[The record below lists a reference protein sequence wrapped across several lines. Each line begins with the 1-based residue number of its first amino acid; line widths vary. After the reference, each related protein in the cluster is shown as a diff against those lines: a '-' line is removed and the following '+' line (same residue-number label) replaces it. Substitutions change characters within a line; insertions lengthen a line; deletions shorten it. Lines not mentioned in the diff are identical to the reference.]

1 MFLMEKILV
10 ISAHPD
16 DETLGLGGTLALHSK
31 NKDKISILILTDGES
46 GRKIPHQKISSR
58 KKQANEAC
66 KILGIDKINFLD
78 LPDQKLDTFP
88 LLEIAKKIENE
99 IDIFKPTIVYT
110 HFWGDTNQDHQ
121 QIFKATKIA
130 TRPLPSSS
138 VKKLI
143 CYEIPSSSELGKG
156 HDSFSPNLFVNIEK
170 TFQRKISAIKKY
182 KHEIHPFPHPRS
194 IDAIT
199 ARSQNIGSSV
209 GVKFAEAFF
218 IVFDIQ

>member
-1 MFLMEKILV
+1 MENILV

-46 GRKIPHQKISSR
+46 GRKTPYQKISSR
-58 KKQANEAC
+58 KKQAKEAC

-78 LPDQKLDTFP
+78 FPDQKLDTFP
-88 LLEIAKKIENE
+88 LLEIAKKIEEEVNQ
-99 IDIFKPTIVYT
+99 FKPDIVYT

-138 VKKLI
+138 IKKLI
-143 CYEIPSSSELGKG
+143 CYEIPSSSELGNG
-156 HDSFSPNLFVNIEK
+156 SNSFSPNLFVDIEK
-170 TFQRKISAIKKY
+170 TFKKKISAIKKY

-199 ARSQNIGSSV
+199 ARSRNIGSNV

-218 IVFDIQ
+218 IVYDIR